1 MATIKDVAKR
11 ANVSTTTVSHVIN
24 KTRFVAEET
33 RNAVWAAIKELHYS
47 PSAVARSLKV
57 NHTKSIGLLATSSEA
72 AYFAEIIEAVE
83 KNCFQK
89 GYTLILGNAWNNL
102 EKQRAYLSM
111 MAQKRVDG
119 LLVMCSEY
127 PEPLLS
133 MLEEYRHIPM
143 VVMDWG
149 EAKADFTDTVIDN
162 AFEGGYMAGRY
173 LVERGHRDIGVIPG
187 PLERNTGAGRLA
199 GFMKAMEEALIKV
212 PDNWIV
218 QGDFEPESGYHAM
231 QQILSQSHRPTAVF
245 CGGDIMAMGALC
257 AADEM
262 GLRVP
267 QDVSVIGY
275 DNVRNARFFTPALT
289 TIHQPKDSLGEPHL
303 ICFWIASSIS
313 ARSRSLLKFIRAWL
327 SAARSLTARSATIAV
342 NLRCREPLLAPAATR
357 GSAFRYPPNSPATTP
372 EQARL
377 HFAAT
382 SRNRPHRE
390 TGFLTSAPPIHRCL
404 STVGQSASAP
414 FPRIILPTGR
424 LQRIPSPALRPFF
437 GYPAAR

>member
-162 AFEGGYMAGRY
+162 AFAGGYMAGRY

-199 GFMKAMEEALIKV
+199 GFMKAMGGGADQRAGQL
-212 PDNWIV
+212 DC
-218 QGDFEPESGYHAM
+218 SGRLRAG
-231 QQILSQSHRPTAVF
+231 IRLPR
-245 CGGDIMAMGALC
+245 D
-257 AADEM
+257 AAN
-262 GLRVP
+262 L
-267 QDVSVIGY
+267 
-275 DNVRNARFFTPALT
+275 
-289 TIHQPKDSLGEPHL
+289 
-303 ICFWIASSIS
+303 
-313 ARSRSLLKFIRAWL
+313 
-327 SAARSLTARSATIAV
+327 IAV
-342 NLRCREPLLAPAATR
+342 TSPYRRFLRR
-357 GSAFRYPPNSPATTP
+357 RYY
-372 EQARL
+372 
-377 HFAAT
+377 
-382 SRNRPHRE
+382 
-390 TGFLTSAPPIHRCL
+390 GD
-404 STVGQSASAP
+404 
-414 FPRIILPTGR
+414 GR
-424 LQRIPSPALRPFF
+424 ALR
-437 GYPAAR
+437 G

>member
-83 KNCFQK
+83 KSCFQK
-89 GYTLILGNAWNNL
+89 GYTLILGNAWNDP

-127 PEPLLS
+127 PESVLS

-149 EAKADFTDTVIDN
+149 EAKADFTDSVVDN
-162 AFEGGYMAGRY
+162 AFEGGYIAGRY
-173 LVERGHRDIGVIPG
+173 LIERGHRDIGVIPG

-199 GFMKAMEEALIKV
+199 GFMKAMEEAKISV
-212 PDNWIV
+212 PENWIV
-218 QGDFEPESGYHAM
+218 QGDFEPESGYRAM
-231 QQILSQSHRPTAVF
+231 QQILGQHPRPTAIF
-245 CGGDIMAMGALC
+245 CGGDIMAMGAIC
-257 AADEM
+257 AAEEM

-267 QDVSVIGY
+267 QDVSLIGY
-275 DNVRNARFFTPALT
+275 DNVRNARYFSPALT
-289 TIHQPKDSLGEPHL
+289 TIHQPKDSLGEAAFNML
-303 ICFWIASSIS
+303 LDRIVNKREISQSIEVHPRLVER
-313 ARSRSLLKFIRAWL
+313 RSVAD
-327 SAARSLTARSATIAV
+327 
-342 NLRCREPLLAPAATR
+342 
-357 GSAFRYPPNSPATTP
+357 G
-372 EQARL
+372 
-377 HFAAT
+377 
-382 SRNRPHRE
+382 
-390 TGFLTSAPPIHRCL
+390 
-404 STVGQSASAP
+404 P
-414 FPRIILPTGR
+414 FVDYRR
-424 LQRIPSPALRPFF
+424 
-437 GYPAAR
+437 

>member
-89 GYTLILGNAWNNL
+89 GYTLILGNAWNNI

-127 PEPLLS
+127 PESVLS

-149 EAKADFTDTVIDN
+149 EARADFTDSVIDN
-162 AFEGGYMAGRY
+162 AFEGGYMAG
-173 LVERGHRDIGVIPG
+173 
-187 PLERNTGAGRLA
+187 
-199 GFMKAMEEALIKV
+199 FMKAMEEALITV
-212 PDNWIV
+212 PENWIV
-218 QGDFEPESGYHAM
+218 QGDFEPESGYRAM
-231 QQILSQSHRPTAVF
+231 QQIVSQPHRPTAVF

-257 AADEM
+257 AADEL

-267 QDVSVIGY
+267 QDISVIGY

-289 TIHQPKDSLGEPHL
+289 TIHQPKDSLGETAFNMLLDRIVNKREQSQSIEVHPRL
-303 ICFWIASSIS
+303 IER
-313 ARSRSLLKFIRAWL
+313 RSVADG
-327 SAARSLTARSATIAV
+327 
-342 NLRCREPLLAPAATR
+342 P
-357 GSAFRYPPNSPATTP
+357 FRDY
-372 EQARL
+372 R
-377 HFAAT
+377 
-382 SRNRPHRE
+382 R
-390 TGFLTSAPPIHRCL
+390 
-404 STVGQSASAP
+404 
-414 FPRIILPTGR
+414 
-424 LQRIPSPALRPFF
+424 
-437 GYPAAR
+437 